1 MKKPFEI
8 LMDEF
13 GIGETRAKEIAN
25 KLLPAFREE
34 SHTINGKEL
43 LARRPDLI
51 PNDLDVNTLSD
62 NNIAYLDIVFQ
73 DILVSDADGS
83 SVEAQAVREW
93 LENLK
98 EEGCFG

>member
-13 GIGETRAKEIAN
+13 GIGETRANEIAD

-34 SHTINGKEL
+34 THTINGREL

-51 PNDLDVNTLSD
+51 PNDLDVNTLSG
-62 NNIAYLDIVFQ
+62 NHIAYLDIIFQ
-73 DILVSDADGS
+73 DILVDDADGS
-83 SVEAQAVREW
+83 SVEAQAIREW
-93 LENLK
+93 LESLK
-98 EEGCFG
+98 EEGYFG